1 MKLPRRV
8 PWASLSELDQVCS
21 WMYADETDTD
31 AKLKAIHRLS
41 AWRAITPLPHALEA
55 ALSLLS
61 SIILDQNYVVES
73 HRQQGTLNGS
83 FDFPTSKNISALN
96 IRQSYATAILRLVNG
111 LVDPLQLG
119 TYARSIASIAAQI
132 GLPLWLVELRHAA
145 THEDLPSLE
154 LLRTGAKESL
164 TWLLHKYFLP
174 ILSVASVEESA
185 PVVRLSPLHPLLK
198 RYKSLMKTISRD
210 ASLKSQYKDELAKSI
225 RDIERW
231 IGEAKVASSAVI
243 FNGWGANELDDGDE
257 NERWALERLSEALT
271 ERGGL
276 VPVSTRKRLASNL
289 KSPPALPSALNA
301 IWLPLLLALK
311 TSHPTLPVVLVFVII
326 DCLLH
331 DPTSQ
336 NEGTSNRELSYELC
350 LAAWAAWCVDDW
362 ETTAEDDSEEN
373 PIPLKRKDVVLSLVA
388 ALAIRADDRRGLR
401 KGANA
406 LLDLLIRKDSQLE
419 EISTSLLAA
428 AQRTSPIASK
438 DSWSDE
444 LQTMEER
451 LNILISSASST
462 SLSNALDDSFA
473 QTRSGESPVVS
484 AASALQHRT
493 AEMPAGWSQVSVET
507 WRPCPIGV
515 FRGAC

>member
-8 PWASLSELDQVCS
+8 PWVSLSELDQICS
-21 WMYADETDTD
+21 WIYADETDSD

-41 AWRAITPLPHALEA
+41 AWRAITALPHALEA
-55 ALSLLS
+55 SLSLLS
-61 SIILDQNYVVES
+61 SIILDQNYAVES
-73 HRQQGTLNGS
+73 YRQQDSLNGP
-83 FDFPTSKNISALN
+83 FEFPMPKNISALN
-96 IRQSYATAILRLVNG
+96 IRQSYATAIIRLVNG

-119 TYARSIASIAAQI
+119 TYARSISSIATQI

-164 TWLLHKYFLP
+164 TWLLHNYFLP

-185 PVVRLSPLHPLLK
+185 PVVRLFPLHPLLK
-198 RYKSLMKTISRD
+198 RYKSLMKIISRD

-225 RDIERW
+225 RDIDRW

-243 FNGWGANELDDGDE
+243 FNGWGTCELDDGDE

-289 KSPPALPSALNA
+289 RSPPVLPSALNA
-301 IWLPLLLALK
+301 IWSPLLLALK
-311 TSHPTLPVVLVFVII
+311 TSHPTLPAVLVSVII

-331 DPTSQ
+331 DTTSQ

-362 ETTAEDDSEEN
+362 ETTAEDGSEEN
-373 PIPLKRKDVVLSLVA
+373 SSPLKRKDVVVSLVA
-388 ALAIRADDRRGLR
+388 ALAIRTDERSGLR

-406 LLDLLIRKDSQLE
+406 LLDLLIRKDSELE
-419 EISTSLLAA
+419 EISTSLVAA
-428 AQRTSPIASK
+428 AQRTSSIASK

-444 LQTMEER
+444 LQTMEDR
-451 LNILISSASST
+451 LNILISSAHLIP
-462 SLSNALDDSFA
+462 LSNALDSSFA
-473 QTRSGESPVVS
+473 QARSGESLVVS
-484 AASALQHRT
+484 AACALQHQAT
-493 AEMPAGWSQVSVET
+493 GMPAGWSQISEKT

-515 FRGAC
+515 FRGAF